1 MIQPQWPGLGPIL
14 SSLTLGRSPADGGGI
29 AGSLP
34 TAASDG
40 VSPSWWRSTGV
51 PTGGTGNSDPS
62 ATMWTMLQSIV
73 GLLGQLVGAFTNGL
87 AAASGAPPGMQP
99 ETPPGTGGP
108 QQRFAD
114 VDISSTGDPHLAET
128 GTRRTAN
135 GAQAVDEHFDSMTSH
150 DDLVSSRAIEGGYQ
164 VSTAVTQPAA
174 NGVTWNESATVRTN
188 FDQDSVTMRRDGTF
202 SIIDGD
208 QFIDLGKGETATL
221 SGGETVTE
229 NADGSLVVAAAGQ
242 HGGTMTTTLRAT
254 GNGVDVTTHAHELA
268 VGGDVVQ
275 HGRHVHHGAHP
286 HQPVAMPV
294 TGPVEMP
301 TP

>member
-14 SSLTLGRSPADGGGI
+14 SSLTLGRSPAGGGGI

-40 VSPSWWRSTGV
+40 VSPSWWRSTGL
-51 PTGGTGNSDPS
+51 PTGNPGSTDPS
-62 ATMWTMLQSIV
+62 ATMWTLLQSIV

-87 AAASGAPPGMQP
+87 AAASGTTPPGTQ
-99 ETPPGTGGP
+99 PGTGGP

-128 GTRRTAN
+128 GTRRTAD
-135 GAQAVDEHFDSMTSH
+135 GSQAVDEHFDSMTSH
-150 DDLVSSRAIEGGYQ
+150 DDLVSSRAIAGGYR

-208 QFIDLGKGETATL
+208 QFVDLGKGETATL

-268 VGGDVVQ
+268 VGGDVVE
-275 HGRHVHHGAHP
+275 HGRHAHHGSRHP
-286 HQPVAMPV
+286 HQPVATPIA
-294 TGPVEMP
+294 GPVE
-301 TP
+301 TPAL